1 MPLLKRKTSSDRDG
15 CEWRSSKELRTQNQP
30 VNCHSTKHF
39 HFAAEK
45 KRQWNERKYG
55 FCWRSETL
63 VLQKASKLNKLP
75 ALSRW
80 HLLGYFLSF
89 FSTVFFFF
97 MGISSFCE
105 QMVRG
110 TCAHWRGP
118 PLQGF
123 FERGGGE
130 RRTTVSACERSRGGV
145 NECGALSTETISRG
159 LGMPARTSS
168 LTLTELSVVPGISV
182 IYPSER
188 RLAVLRFHTEA
199 EPGGERKDPEAL
211 VITVID

>member
-15 CEWRSSKELRTQNQP
+15 CECQNQP
-30 VNCHSTKHF
+30 VNRHSTKHF

-97 MGISSFCE
+97 TGISSFCE

-168 LTLTELSVVPGISV
+168 HYLSCQGFLSFIHPRDDWPSYVSTLKLSRVESV
-182 IYPSER
+182 KIQKCSSSQ
-188 RLAVLRFHTEA
+188 
-199 EPGGERKDPEAL
+199 
-211 VITVID
+211 